1 MTLPFCQLRIL
12 VAESDNATRR
22 LMAQT
27 LEKMGAAV
35 VMAGNGREAVAH
47 FAADHFDLVFMGL
60 ALPETDGFAATAAIR
75 RTESAF
81 ADRVPLL
88 AMTMLRAS
96 GERDRC
102 LAAGMDSYIEKP
114 SSASQ
119 IQVALLAFTN
129 PESLQPIR
137 PPPTWDRMRILE
149 RVGGDENFLAELIA
163 IFAKEKSKLLG
174 QMERALVECKPELLQ
189 QSAHDLQDQL
199 NYLGA
204 FEVSETA
211 RQLGATSN
219 QPTFMKTSEMTALL
233 RSLLFA
239 TELAM
244 SKA

>member
-60 ALPETDGFAATAAIR
+60 ALPETDGFAATA
-75 RTESAF
+75 
-81 ADRVPLL
+81 

-233 RSLLFA
+233 RSQLFA